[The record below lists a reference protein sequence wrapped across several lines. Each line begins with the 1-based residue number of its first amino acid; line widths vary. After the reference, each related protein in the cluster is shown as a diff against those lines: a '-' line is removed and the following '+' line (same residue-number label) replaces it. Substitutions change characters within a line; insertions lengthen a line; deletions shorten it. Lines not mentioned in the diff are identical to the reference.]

1 MRLKA
6 WGRIWQDQ
14 VDWQAAPLAHRSGR
28 SPFVAASEKLT
39 FFATWAGCL
48 SINSRV
54 RREFGVIEKLTFF
67 ATGPADFSETHVF
80 SLRDQLVRSREDA
93 PFPDNADSLI
103 CIKAPR
109 SLMYDAGGMNG
120 QLLSPAAHFTGS
132 ALPTPEY
139 TTELEKLD
147 EDTWHPH
154 IYDLTKPENADQWG
168 TSNPMNEMVA
178 KEMLND
184 VDRGVFV
191 APPV

>member
-28 SPFVAASEKLT
+28 SPFVTPSEKLT

-80 SLRDQLVRSREDA
+80 RYQLRGRLEALRIRRYHG
-93 PFPDNADSLI
+93 FPDT
-103 CIKAPR
+103 
-109 SLMYDAGGMNG
+109 
-120 QLLSPAAHFTGS
+120 LLGVP
-132 ALPTPEY
+132 
-139 TTELEKLD
+139 
-147 EDTWHPH
+147 
-154 IYDLTKPENADQWG
+154 
-168 TSNPMNEMVA
+168 
-178 KEMLND
+178 D
-184 VDRGVFV
+184 VT
-191 APPV
+191 